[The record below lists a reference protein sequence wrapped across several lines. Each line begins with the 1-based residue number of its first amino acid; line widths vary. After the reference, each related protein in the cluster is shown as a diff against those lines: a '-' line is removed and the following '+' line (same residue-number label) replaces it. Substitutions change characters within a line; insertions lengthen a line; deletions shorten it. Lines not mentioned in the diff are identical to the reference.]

1 MKTVIKHML
10 LRVGVDITTR
20 DFRTSARGFQY
31 LTVSVGR
38 CTFQSMTATPAR
50 RVFTLRAVIHAIHHS
65 NIHCASRALP
75 CSYTSGKL
83 VQSMEPATMSITV
96 VRDLTPCGV
105 VHRNQHFLGTCCLRL
120 RGRKVRVLSC
130 TA

>member
-1 MKTVIKHML
+1 MKTVVKHVTPYRSRDKNSRL
-10 LRVGVDITTR
+10 SGINAGVPVPHCKCGTMHVCVDDCNTR
-20 DFRTSARGFQY
+20 LQGKENQAE
-31 LTVSVGR
+31 
-38 CTFQSMTATPAR
+38 
-50 RVFTLRAVIHAIHHS
+50 IHAIHHN

-96 VRDLTPCGV
+96 VRDWTPCGV
-105 VHRNQHFLGTCCLRL
+105 VHRNQHFYGTCCLLL

-130 TA
+130 TV